1 MWRTAAC
8 SWTGGDVRTYEK
20 DELHRKFGVVFQ
32 NDMVFYNTL
41 RENIRFGRPLDESA
55 LTRAVED
62 AVAAEYIDSLEDGLE
77 YHADIRGA
85 NLSGGQRQRLLI
97 SRAWR
102 AIRKF

>member
-1 MWRTAAC
+1 MKRTSCTASLAWC
-8 SWTGGDVRTYEK
+8 FKMTWCFTTPC
-20 DELHRKFGVVFQ
+20 
-32 NDMVFYNTL
+32 